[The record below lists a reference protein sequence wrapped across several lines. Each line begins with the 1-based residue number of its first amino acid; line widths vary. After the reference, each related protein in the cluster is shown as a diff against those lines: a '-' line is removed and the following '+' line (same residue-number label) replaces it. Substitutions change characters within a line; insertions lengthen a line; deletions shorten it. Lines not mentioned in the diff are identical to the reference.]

1 MKRKNNNQDIDKPS
15 WRKSYVSF
23 TTDVRLNNDDWE
35 DYGDNKSEIVMKADE
50 DLGRQVTT
58 KQVFEGDM
66 LDKCPP
72 DFNLARIHENAQ
84 KVKNLD
90 QANYKHSKLDDIKYF
105 WPWCQM
111 PTTESAPLYPMCC
124 NIMELEDLGWGFPL
138 YFYFKKFLGVIY
150 IIMIILISI
159 IGWSLYARPRDGGE
173 WVDEDEDPPFII
185 SLSIGNL
192 GKNSDNYK
200 STEIYVMIALTTLT
214 IIIIFVMH
222 ILFKPIQTKVIKK
235 VDEINITPSDFTIMI
250 SNIPLDKT
258 KDDIKEWLLTH
269 QDGEICDINLCFD
282 IKEPIYKLR
291 KVNKLK

>member
-1 MKRKNNNQDIDKPS
+1 MEEEKYNEDKDKTS

-23 TTDVRLNNDDWE
+23 ATDIRLNNDGWE
-35 DYGDNKSEIVMKADE
+35 DDHDKSEIVMRTDD

-58 KQVFEGDM
+58 KEVFAGDV

-72 DFNLARIHENAQ
+72 DFRLAKIHENAQ

-90 QANYKHSKLDDIKYF
+90 QADYEHSKLDDLKYF

-124 NIMELEDLGWGFPL
+124 SIMELEDLGWGFPL
-138 YFYFKKFLGVIY
+138 YFYFKKFLGLIY
-150 IIMIILISI
+150 IIMIVLISI
-159 IGWSLYARPRDGGE
+159 IGWSLYARPRDGNE
-173 WVDEDEDPPFII
+173 WVDKDEEAPFII

-192 GKNSDNYK
+192 GKNPDNYI
-200 STEIYVMIALTTLT
+200 SPEVYTMIALTTFT
-214 IIIIFVMH
+214 IIIIFLLH
-222 ILFKPIQTKVIKK
+222 ILFKPVQVKIIKK
-235 VDEINITPSDFTIMI
+235 VDEINITPSDFTVMI
-250 SNIPLDKT
+250 SNIPIDKT

-269 QDGEICDINLCFD
+269 QEGEICDINLCFD
-282 IKEPIYKLR
+282 VKEPICKLR